1 MQRMTETTLEQVAP
15 EQQPPEEP
23 KAKHTI
29 SQLEALYQGDEEV
42 DKELFAEQRSNLLLY
57 SGDHY
62 NKLKS
67 SFYKRVR
74 DSKSL
79 SEEQKLRLTKNHTQ
93 KIVDAYTNH
102 IMSTAPGVGFSP
114 ANKAELQDQKA
125 AEMNKGVWESAKQ
138 RLGFDETIQDWAE
151 DFTQIGEVA
160 TLLSFDPMA
169 GPFLGMEQGEDGK
182 MTPKFKGDLVP
193 KTVFGFNL
201 IIDSTATD
209 HRTAK
214 RMTIREMVPCADL
227 KKMFPGE
234 ENERHIQESADQ
246 TYVIFD
252 RGKSGYQK
260 TKDQCLLRK
269 MYFRPCYEYPN
280 GYVYYFVKEKILF
293 ESELPAGKF
302 PIIFKP
308 FRKLKTK
315 ARGQAIIKTIRP
327 FQAEINRAAS
337 KIAEHQITLG
347 DDKVLI
353 QNGTQL
359 TNGRVLAGIRSFNY
373 TGMKP
378 EVLQGRD
385 GSQYTATLTQ
395 NITEMYNAVDVDE
408 REEPMSGQIDPMAL
422 IYRSGKQKKKFKLY
436 VSRFEQFLVEFA
448 QLYLELARY
457 YFSDEDIVAMCGKN
471 EQVNVEE
478 FRQMDPLCYKIKV
491 EAQAED
497 LETKMGKQMVL
508 SQALQYTSAQ
518 LGKEDIGKIMKM
530 MPYSNLDETFS
541 DLTIDYEAATN
552 DILALDRGQRPA
564 ISEFDNHVYMIKRLT
579 QRMRQADFEY
589 MDDMI
594 RINYLERLDAHQ
606 EIQARQLKAI
616 QDAKNELIP
625 TTGYLV
631 STDFYI
637 QVPNSTGGTKDQK
650 VRVPSGALTWLI
662 ERMEGQGQTLEA
674 MEKMNQ
680 ENLAQIAGKAGSSA
694 EGGQDRSPS
703 IPSTEMDKG
712 LVNGSANGIAIG
724 SNPLP
729 Q

>member
-1 MQRMTETTLEQVAP
+1 MTEIQSEPAQV
-15 EQQPPEEP
+15 QEEP

-29 SQLEALYQGDEEV
+29 SELESLYQADEEA

-114 ANKAELQDQKA
+114 ANKSELRDQKA
-125 AEMNKGVWESAKQ
+125 AEMNKAVWESAKQ
-138 RLGFDETIQDWAE
+138 RLGLDETIQDWAE

-160 TLLSFDPMA
+160 TLLAWDPMA
-169 GPFLGMEQGEDGK
+169 GAFLGMEQGEDGK
-182 MTPKFKGDLVP
+182 LTPKFKGDLVP
-193 KTVFGFNL
+193 ESVYGFNL
-201 IIDSTATD
+201 IMASEATD
-209 HRTAK
+209 HRICP
-214 RMTIREMVPCADL
+214 RMTIRKMVPVKKL
-227 KKMFPGE
+227 LKMFPGE
-234 ENERHIQESADQ
+234 KNQRFIKESADQ
-246 TYVIFD
+246 TYTIFD
-252 RGKSGYQK
+252 RGRSGYQK
-260 TKDQCLLRK
+260 TKDQCLLK
-269 MYFRPCYEYPN
+269 MMFFRPCYDYPK

-359 TNGRVLAGIRSFNY
+359 TSGKVLSGIRSYNY

-436 VSRFEQFLVEFA
+436 VSRFEQFLVEFT

-457 YFSDEDIVAMCGKN
+457 YFTDEDIIAMCGKN
-471 EQVNVEE
+471 EEVNVEE

-491 EAQAED
+491 EAQSED

-530 MPYSNLDETFS
+530 MPYSNLDESFS
-541 DLTIDYEAATN
+541 DLTIDFEAATN
-552 DILALDRGQRPA
+552 DILALDRGQRPPV
-564 ISEFDNHVYMIKRLT
+564 SQFDNHVYMIKRLT
-579 QRMRQADFEY
+579 QRMRQADFEFLSDEIK
-589 MDDMI
+589 M
-594 RINYLERLDAHQ
+594 NYLERLDAHQ
-606 EIQARQLKAI
+606 EIQAEQLKAI
-616 QDAKNELIP
+616 QAAEAGFIP
-625 TTGYLV
+625 TQGYLV
-631 STDFYI
+631 SCDFYI
-637 QVPNSTGGTKDQK
+637 QVPNSTGGKKDQR
-650 VRVPSGALTWLI
+650 VRLPSGALTWLI
-662 ERMEGQGQTLEA
+662 EKLEAQGQSLDEL
-674 MEKMNQ
+674 EKMNQ
-680 ENLAQIAGKAGSSA
+680 GNLAQIAQKVGGPDGAGQA
-694 EGGQDRSPS
+694 SPAPQ
-703 IPSTEMDKG
+703 PSTEMDKG
-712 LVNGSANGIAIG
+712 MSNGSANGIA
-724 SNPLP
+724 L
-729 Q
+729 